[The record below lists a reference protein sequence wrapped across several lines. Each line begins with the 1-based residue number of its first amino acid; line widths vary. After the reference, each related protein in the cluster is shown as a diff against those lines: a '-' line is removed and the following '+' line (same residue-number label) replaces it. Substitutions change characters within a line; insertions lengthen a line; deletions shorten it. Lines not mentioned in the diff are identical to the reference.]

1 MEKIVHIDD
10 KGRKYDAWKGA
21 DDLIIIIGPPEGLVD
36 SLNIP
41 EPFATNLHNV
51 LHARNLFHYK
61 DVASKPQSLIG
72 ALQEALSID
81 MQRLSEAFFRYEQE
95 VGGRND

>member
-1 MEKIVHIDD
+1 MERIIHVDE

-21 DDLIIIIGPPEGLVD
+21 EDMIVIIGPPEGLID

-51 LHARNLFHYK
+51 LHDRKLFNYR
-61 DVASKPQSLIG
+61 DVSSKPQSLIG
-72 ALQEALSID
+72 ALQEALLID
-81 MQRLSEAFFRYEQE
+81 MQRLSEAYFRYEQE